1 MRYGIPR
8 RPASIYA
15 FGVGTGQE
23 LVSRPPA
30 ISLMAASGREDYHGF
45 DDYLKNAD
53 KSRFGY

>member
-8 RPASIYA
+8 RPGSIYA

-23 LVSRPPA
+23 LVSRPPM
-30 ISLMAASGREDYHGF
+30 ISLMAARGREEYHGF
-45 DDYLKNAD
+45 GDYLKNVE